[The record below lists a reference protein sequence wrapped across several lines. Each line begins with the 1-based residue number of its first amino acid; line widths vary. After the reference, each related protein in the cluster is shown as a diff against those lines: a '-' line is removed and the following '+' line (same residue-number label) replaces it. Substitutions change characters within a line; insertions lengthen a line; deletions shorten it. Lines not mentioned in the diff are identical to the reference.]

1 MKIQSP
7 ILEIVLYKVRHVVT
21 DHASNM
27 LKAFHLPGYE
37 GDGDS
42 SDDEEKM
49 ETIIVLLIILP
60 VQHTCMMFFQ

>member
-1 MKIQSP
+1 M
-7 ILEIVLYKVRHVVT
+7 T